1 LTKLLKKEDEET
13 NAVVAQINK
22 SWPVPEESKKTP
34 LELYGRIDAQK
45 KACNDLLQKRNDLI
59 AILETEI
66 QDSDNQY
73 KTLIE
78 EYHENTSVL
87 GLYHIVGDSR

>member
-1 LTKLLKKEDEET
+1 M
-13 NAVVAQINK
+13 
-22 SWPVPEESKKTP
+22 
-34 LELYGRIDAQK
+34 ELYSRIKAQK

-59 AILETEI
+59 AILESEI

-78 EYHENTSVL
+78 EYHENTSV
-87 GLYHIVGDSR
+87 VGSRMEAQIQGIIKYAQFSCIFAQFSSIIFPWR